1 MRGFRLQAEGCE
13 VANIWLT
20 TCRRFLR
27 RHARIGLASLVLRPA
42 RLAITPTH
50 VDVFFQLNAADV
62 RIRRAGLDVDPGW
75 VPWFRRVVAFHYGR
89 STVELIAPR
98 VAAPSSLGALAFAA
112 LSPAGPAPDN
122 VPEAQWL
129 AAHREGRETWLEDLP
144 AAFAAWL
151 KDPPPEDRRLVA
163 LASAIG
169 LTRAETLAVALSR
182 AAETDAMAGRVLA
195 WLQTPVGGTRP
206 LAGLVASLAERF
218 GDPAP
223 LTSLAA
229 GAARSVGL
237 LQADNETRSMPERSL
252 IVPQPIVLALADPP
266 VLSWPGL
273 RVGMPDPPPLPPSLR
288 EAAASRAR
296 ALSRR
301 AASGIVVRSGHPR
314 EAKAVAAEIC
324 LHLGARPLFLDGDP
338 PDGLGPWLWLAAAIP
353 VICAE
358 LAPGERRRLKDIPGW
373 NGPVLVAA
381 GPDGSFERE
390 GEAQL
395 EFVTG
400 RGVLV
405 PARDVRVARASSVRP
420 LAVWV
425 RRVKVFG
432 IRVSRSGCHYIT
444 SDGDVRLIAA
454 ARERRMGVD
463 RQKSDD
469 RSRTAQRAIRK
480 FNART

>member
-1 MRGFRLQAEGCE
+1 ME
-13 VANIWLT
+13 LT
-20 TCRRFLR
+20 
-27 RHARIGLASLVLRPA
+27 
-42 RLAITPTH
+42 
-50 VDVFFQLNAADV
+50 
-62 RIRRAGLDVDPGW
+62 
-75 VPWFRRVVAFHYGR
+75 
-89 STVELIAPR
+89 APR
-98 VAAPSSLGALAFAA
+98 VAASSSLGALAFAA
-112 LSPAGPAPDN
+112 LSPAGPAPDSA
-122 VPEAQWL
+122 PEAQWL
-129 AAHREGRETWLEDLP
+129 AAHREGREPWLDDLP

-229 GAARSVGL
+229 GAARSIGL

-324 LHLGARPLFLDGDP
+324 LHLGAR
-338 PDGLGPWLWLAAAIP
+338 AA
-353 VICAE
+353 
-358 LAPGERRRLKDIPGW
+358 LPGRR
-373 NGPVLVAA
+373 
-381 GPDGSFERE
+381 S
-390 GEAQL
+390 
-395 EFVTG
+395 
-400 RGVLV
+400 
-405 PARDVRVARASSVRP
+405 AR
-420 LAVWV
+420 W
-425 RRVKVFG
+425 
-432 IRVSRSGCHYIT
+432 
-444 SDGDVRLIAA
+444 
-454 ARERRMGVD
+454 
-463 RQKSDD
+463 
-469 RSRTAQRAIRK
+469 
-480 FNART
+480 ARTVAVAGGGDSRDLRGARPRRAPPAEGHSRLERAGAGRRGTRRQLRARG